1 VPVAEIVMVV
11 ASGAMS
17 FAVAVLI
24 RTINKRDKRLD
35 ERQQQLINC
44 RTVEMRYTRSI
55 GSLAHTAAKAM
66 RRAELCNGE
75 VSEAIRYY
83 KEREHALEEYY
94 QKQNIVNNVKGG

>member
-1 VPVAEIVMVV
+1 MPAAEIVMIA

-17 FAVAVLI
+17 FAVAFLI

-35 ERQQQLINC
+35 ERQKKLIDC
-44 RTVEMRYTRSI
+44 RVVEMRYTRSI

-75 VSEAIRYY
+75 VSDAIKYY
-83 KEREHALEEYY
+83 KEREHALDEYY
-94 QKQNIVNNVKGG
+94 QKENIVNNVKGG